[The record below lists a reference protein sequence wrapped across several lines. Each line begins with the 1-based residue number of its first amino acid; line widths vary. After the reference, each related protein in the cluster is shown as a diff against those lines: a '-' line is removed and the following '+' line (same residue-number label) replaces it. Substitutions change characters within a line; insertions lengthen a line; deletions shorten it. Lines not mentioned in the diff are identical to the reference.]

1 MFLQELKRFV
11 VTLALEKV
19 SELQIDRFRQR
30 GREIV
35 DLFRY
40 GAEACHVLFRIVAAV
55 FVPDDGEALAKRG
68 REF

>member
-1 MFLQELKRFV
+1 MFERFV
-11 VTLALEKV
+11 IAFALKKV
-19 SELQIDRFRQR
+19 GELRIDRLGKRP
-30 GREIV
+30 GEVV